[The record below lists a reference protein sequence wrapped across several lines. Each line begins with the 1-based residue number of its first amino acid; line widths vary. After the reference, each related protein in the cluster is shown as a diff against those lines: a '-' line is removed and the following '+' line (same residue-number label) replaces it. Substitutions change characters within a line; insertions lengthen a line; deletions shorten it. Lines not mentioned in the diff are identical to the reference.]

1 MPSEIGF
8 SYQDELSRIAKECER
23 LLAELVPMGDPDTD
37 PIVSAMRY
45 SLLSGGKRI
54 RPYLAYAF
62 SRACGG
68 KGDLALRFGCA
79 LEMIHTYSLIHDDLP
94 AMDNDDLRRGK
105 PTCHRAFGEANAIL
119 AGDALNTLAFAVI
132 AESDADGRQV
142 REAVK
147 LLAEAAGYR
156 GMIGGQGMDLFAEGR
171 TLSREQLSKL
181 QALKT
186 GALISAACRL
196 GCIAARVYEGDA
208 YTAAELYAEK
218 LGLAFQVV
226 DDLLDATGSEER
238 LGKPIGSDERSHKA
252 TFYTLLGEEGAR
264 QYAARLTEEAALA
277 VKALPESQ
285 RLIDLAESL
294 LSRDH

>member
-1 MPSEIGF
+1 
-8 SYQDELSRIAKECER
+8 
-23 LLAELVPMGDPDTD
+23 
-37 PIVSAMRY
+37 
-45 SLLSGGKRI
+45 
-54 RPYLAYAF
+54 
-62 SRACGG
+62 
-68 KGDLALRFGCA
+68 
-79 LEMIHTYSLIHDDLP
+79 
-94 AMDNDDLRRGK
+94 
-105 PTCHRAFGEANAIL
+105 
-119 AGDALNTLAFAVI
+119 
-132 AESDADGRQV
+132 
-142 REAVK
+142 
-147 LLAEAAGYR
+147 
-156 GMIGGQGMDLFAEGR
+156 MIGGQGMDLFAEGR

-218 LGLAFQVV
+218 IGLAFQVV

-238 LGKPIGSDERSHKA
+238 LGKPIGSDERSHKV
-252 TFYTLLGEEGAR
+252 TFYTLLGEEGAQ
-264 QYAARLTEEAALA
+264 QYAARLTEEAVLA